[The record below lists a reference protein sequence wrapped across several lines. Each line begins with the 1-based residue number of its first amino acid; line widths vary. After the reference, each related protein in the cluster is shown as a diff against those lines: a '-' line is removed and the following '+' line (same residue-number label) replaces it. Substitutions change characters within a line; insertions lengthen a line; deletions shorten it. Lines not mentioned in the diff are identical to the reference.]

1 MNDVG
6 FQPEPGKLVVLGR
19 ADDILNIGGEK
30 ISPYPIES
38 ALNAIDGLCQPKLP
52 TVSVAPNFGG

>member
-19 ADDILNIGGEK
+19 ADDMLNIGGEK

-38 ALNAIDGLCQPKLP
+38 ALNAIDCTSSEVLRQSLR
-52 TVSVAPNFGG
+52 SNF